1 MNEVVTVGEALL
13 RLGARSGDQLET
25 ASAFEVHVGGAEA
38 NVAVALAGL
47 GREVGWFSIL
57 PNTILG
63 RRVVRTLSSLGVDV
77 SEVRWVEEGRLGA
90 YYVEHSV
97 PPRPV
102 RVVYDRVDSAFSRL
116 TTVDLPWDW
125 ITSARAV
132 QVSGITPALSAGC
145 RAAVVELADR
155 VRRSEAMWV
164 VDVNHR
170 ARLWTTAEARAC
182 LEEVAAG
189 ADLVVCSR
197 EDARDVFDVAGPAD
211 AVAEELAER
220 LSAARVVV
228 TDGEAGAHWRTGP
241 AFGHVPSVPAT
252 IVDRMGAGDAL
263 TAGVIDGVLD
273 DDLERGVRQGVV
285 MAALTLGVRGDH
297 LRTTREEIDT
307 LMGGSGR
314 GVDR

>member
-13 RLGARSGDQLET
+13 RLGVRSGERLET
-25 ASAFEVHVGGAEA
+25 ATSFDVHVAGAEA

-57 PNTILG
+57 SDNSLG
-63 RRVVRTLSSLGVDV
+63 RRVAQTLTSLGVDV
-77 SEVRWVEEGRLGA
+77 SEVRWVEGERLGT

-102 RVVYDRVDSAFSRL
+102 RVVYDRSDSAFSRL
-116 TTVDLPWDW
+116 TAADLPWDS
-125 ITSARAV
+125 IMSARVV

-170 ARLWTTAEARAC
+170 ARLWAAAEARAC
-182 LEEVAAG
+182 LEEVASGAG
-189 ADLVVCSR
+189 LVVCSR
-197 EDARDVFDVAGPAD
+197 EDARDVFHVAGPAD
-211 AVAEELAER
+211 AAAEELAER
-220 LSAARVVV
+220 LDAARVVV
-228 TDGEAGAHWRTGP
+228 TDGEAGAYWRMGR

-273 DDLERGVRQGVV
+273 GDLERGVRQGVV
-285 MAALTLGVRGDH
+285 MAALALGMRGDH
-297 LRTTREEIDT
+297 LRTSREEVDE
-307 LMGGSGR
+307 LMRGPER

>member
-13 RLGARSGDQLET
+13 RLGVQPGVRLET
-25 ASAFEVHVGGAEA
+25 APSLDVHVGGAEA

-47 GREVGWFSIL
+47 GRKVGWFSIL
-57 PNTILG
+57 PDNSLG
-63 RRVVRTLSSLGVDV
+63 RRVAETLSALGVNV
-77 SEVRWVEEGRLGA
+77 SELRWVEQGRLGT

-102 RVVYDRVDSAFSRL
+102 RVIYDRADSAFSRL

-125 ITSARAV
+125 LMSARVV

-170 ARLWTTAEARAC
+170 ARLWTADEARAC

-189 ADLVVCSR
+189 AGLVVCSR

-211 AVAEELAER
+211 AAAEELAER
-220 LSAARVVV
+220 LDAARVVV
-228 TDGEAGAHWRTGP
+228 TDGEAGAYWRMGP
-241 AFGHVPSVPAT
+241 AFGHVPTVPAT

-273 DDLERGVRQGVV
+273 GDLERGVRQGVV
-285 MAALTLGVRGDH
+285 MAALTLGMRGDH
-297 LRTTREEIDT
+297 LRTSREEVDR
-307 LMGGSGR
+307 LMGGPGR